1 MPSDDLRRRLIIEL
15 DGPAAEPSGWLLAG
29 RAQRAR
35 FDGWLQLLT
44 ALEDALGRPDPP
56 DATSHWGRGS

>member
-1 MPSDDLRRRLIIEL
+1 MASDDPRRRLIIEL
-15 DGPAAEPSGWLLAG
+15 DGPAAEPSGWVLAD

-44 ALEDALGRPDPP
+44 AIQDALGRPDQR
-56 DATSHWGRGS
+56 DATNQSGRGS

>member
-1 MPSDDLRRRLIIEL
+1 MASDDLRRRLIIEL
-15 DGPAAEPSGWLLAG
+15 DGPAAEPSGWVLTG

-44 ALEDALGRPDPP
+44 AIEDAIGRPDQPE
-56 DATSHWGRGS
+56 ATNQWGRGA